1 MAKTLHSS
9 NSSCAHYR
17 RCFSNIVHN
26 NSGQKNC
33 AECEDID
40 KWLVK
45 SGVYVLRAF
54 ALQWTHKTF
63 WSSIFDYSLVILRV
77 EYLKKKKMKSKWV
90 NGANAGWKSHAFV
103 QSNSKLIFG
112 VCIGQWH

>member
-1 MAKTLHSS
+1 MPITGDVFQTLCTIIVAKK
-9 NSSCAHYR
+9 
-17 RCFSNIVHN
+17 IVQN
-26 NSGQKNC
+26 VK
-33 AECEDID
+33 ID

-45 SGVYVLRAF
+45 SGVYVLCAF

-63 WSSIFDYSLVILRV
+63 WSSIYDYSLVILRV